1 MTSRKLTSEQQLRL
15 VAELDA
21 NSPKPIAQMST
32 SATPSIAAAVNST
45 SSSSSS
51 SSSVKSPAH
60 KNKAKTKK
68 GGRASRRQQQQQQ
81 QQSTDLLDDDW
92 FIPTEAHRR
101 SLHEPYAPVVPIKVS
116 AAELANLRSQTS
128 RLWRANRALRSN
140 GEEPVIA
147 LEDAE
152 APSTDDGVP
161 LGGLGCGTIGRGWRG
176 DFNRWSVLDLA
187 GEEPKHSVV
196 PANQFSIFVAREAE
210 GHLPVARVLHPGPRP
225 LGATALGAWDWGL
238 GRARAG
244 AYATSAQTAV
254 PDRHFYYALYPRA
267 WTTIETALGIEGLHL
282 TCKQLSPVIADNYRD
297 SSAPA
302 CVFVWRVVNESP
314 EDRDVSIMLTFK
326 NGDGSASDVAGG
338 HANESYRA
346 TVSDDGVLEDE
357 DGDAGVLVMRH
368 RRRLAVRDKA
378 GRVTQTDDSVA
389 LAIAGHCA
397 THEDSHVT
405 MCTRWRPDD
414 DASARALWRSFEQT
428 GELSGEHRAHGAAAT
443 PSAVGE
449 AIGGAVAVKVSIG
462 AGETAEFVFVLGWH
476 APLARFRNG
485 DAYWRRYTRFYGRD
499 AVGIKRVVGAAL
511 LNWRAWQAAIVEW
524 QRPIMRALR
533 ERERFVA
540 SMFNELHWLNNGGSL
555 WIDSDAP
562 VLENDADVLS
572 NAAADAEP
580 LAHTDV
586 PRQLIEMLPR
596 APLVPSPSDDGAAL
610 PPSVTGAAVDVVRSE
625 QMAQMP
631 VPAPGVRIVELRAD
645 DVGHFLLLSSALE
658 KTFNAVEAQFFGS
671 SWAMVVVF
679 PLLELSMQ
687 RDAALALFLHDRTPA
702 TIVDTGKA
710 EQRKLAGH
718 IAHDLGAPSQT
729 PWGQLNA
736 YNLHDTNRWRDLAAM
751 FVLQAYRD
759 YVHTHDRQFA
769 ADVWPAVES
778 CIEQLRDFELT
789 GNVKLEGLLAH
800 APGLGDSALGL
811 RGVGT
816 GAYINSLWLG
826 ALTAAVAMA
835 HVVGIS
841 PDDKAVRAWRQTLAR
856 GKTSFHSQLWNVAGQ
871 HYDFDS
877 ANSHPGMCLASQLL
891 GQWYVDASH
900 LEPIVSRDHVSAALK
915 TIFNNNVVP
924 HGAGEH
930 GVSLMATSP
939 ASSIASSKT
948 GGMGGGGS
956 APAPAAS
963 SLLRRRVALN
973 AHLPTTIACVSSM
986 RLCGLVDEARITLNG
1001 LLRTLGRL
1009 GLQFA
1014 LPTELAIDNR
1024 VRGRDGMLGL
1034 WSVYWADVHGPR
1046 RTIDDLIAPLVGA
1059 AGKVRP
1065 PISVASEAV
1074 GAAVLAAMAAK
1085 QPDAVESSTAAAT
1098 AAAAAADSSDEG

>member
-1 MTSRKLTSEQQLRL
+1 MTARKLTNEQQLRV

-21 NSPKPIAQMST
+21 NSPKPIAQLST

-60 KNKAKTKK
+60 KSKTKTKK
-68 GGRASRRQQQQQQ
+68 GGRGSRRQQQQQQQQ

-128 RLWRANRALRSN
+128 RLWRANRALR
-140 GEEPVIA
+140 
-147 LEDAE
+147 
-152 APSTDDGVP
+152 
-161 LGGLGCGTIGRGWRG
+161 
-176 DFNRWSVLDLA
+176 F
-187 GEEPKHSVV
+187 
-196 PANQFSIFVAREAE
+196 
-210 GHLPVARVLHPGPRP
+210 
-225 LGATALGAWDWGL
+225 
-238 GRARAG
+238 
-244 AYATSAQTAV
+244 
-254 PDRHFYYALYPRA
+254 
-267 WTTIETALGIEGLHL
+267 
-282 TCKQLSPVIADNYRD
+282 
-297 SSAPA
+297 
-302 CVFVWRVVNESP
+302 
-314 EDRDVSIMLTFK
+314 
-326 NGDGSASDVAGG
+326 
-338 HANESYRA
+338 
-346 TVSDDGVLEDE
+346 
-357 DGDAGVLVMRH
+357 
-368 RRRLAVRDKA
+368 
-378 GRVTQTDDSVA
+378 
-389 LAIAGHCA
+389 
-397 THEDSHVT
+397 
-405 MCTRWRPDD
+405 
-414 DASARALWRSFEQT
+414 
-428 GELSGEHRAHGAAAT
+428 
-443 PSAVGE
+443 
-449 AIGGAVAVKVSIG
+449 
-462 AGETAEFVFVLGWH
+462 
-476 APLARFRNG
+476 
-485 DAYWRRYTRFYGRD
+485 
-499 AVGIKRVVGAAL
+499 
-511 LNWRAWQAAIVEW
+511 EW

-610 PPSVTGAAVDVVRSE
+610 PPSVAGAVDVVRSE

-631 VPAPGVRIVELRAD
+631 VPAPGVRVVELRAD

-900 LEPIVSRDHVSAALK
+900 LEPIVSRDHVLAALK
-915 TIFNNNVVP
+915 TVFNNNVVP

-1046 RTIDDLIAPLVGA
+1046 RTIDDLIAPL

-1065 PISVASEAV
+1065 PIGV
-1074 GAAVLAAMAAK
+1074 GAAVLAAMTAK
-1085 QPDAVESSTAAAT
+1085 QPDAVDSAVA